1 MTAEWREIRF
11 RDVTGAHGLFSDGD
25 WIETKDQDPE
35 GDARLIQLA
44 DIGDGEYLDRSSR
57 FLTMQKAAELKCT
70 FLKSGDLLVARMPD
84 PLGRACVFPGDQRPS
99 VAAVDICIIRPDTLA
114 VDVQWLKWAVNA
126 PVFRSQIAR
135 YVSGTTRERIS
146 RKNLEK
152 LPLRLPSLPE
162 QRRIAAILD
171 KADAVRRKRRETLD
185 LADQFLRSAFLDMF
199 GDPVTNPKGW
209 PVRKLLEAF
218 VTDRSPTK
226 CGPFGSALRK
236 EEYAETGIPVLTM
249 DNIVGNSFA
258 LEGCLFVTREKW
270 EVLSQYE
277 VQEGDIIISRA
288 GTVGKMCEVPR
299 LGMPAIISTNLIR
312 LSLNPQVLDPAYF
325 VALMTYCR
333 GRMGI
338 LRAGADG
345 SYSFMNTGILRDL
358 RVPFPSQDGQARWRH
373 LVVTMRSGMSRL
385 LLNYATLEALSN
397 SLLRSAFRGRP

>member
-1 MTAEWREIRF
+1 VSTVGTIRLSDIVLDAQSGFASGESAPDGILQIRMNNVTTDGAWDWSKERRVPASFQQRSKYALAPGDVLVNVTNSPSLVGKTA
-11 RDVTGAHGLFSDGD
+11 TFSGNT
-25 WIETKDQDPE
+25 EPVVFSNHFL
-35 GDARLIQLA
+35 RLR
-44 DIGDGEYLDRSSR
+44 LDRER
-57 FLTMQKAAELKCT
+57 AEPEYVRRWLNVQWQRHIFEGLCT
-70 FLKSGDLLVARMPD
+70 QWVNQASVRREDLLALPV
-84 PLGRACVFPGDQRPS
+84 PLPP
-99 VAAVDICIIRPDTLA
+99 
-114 VDVQWLKWAVNA
+114 
-126 PVFRSQIAR
+126 
-135 YVSGTTRERIS
+135 
-146 RKNLEK
+146 
-152 LPLRLPSLPE
+152 LPE

-171 KADAVRRKRRETLD
+171 KADGVRRKRRETLD

-312 LSLNPQVLDPAYF
+312 LSLNPQVLDPTYF
-325 VALMTYCR
+325 VALMTYCG

>member
-1 MTAEWREIRF
+1 VRNTFPWPVMKLKDLADRVDYGLTASAEADSDGPKFLRITDIQEGTVDWASVPSCLCSEMDRVKYALAPGDIVFAR
-11 RDVTGAHGLFSDGD
+11 TGATTGKSYLIDACPNGTVFGSYL
-25 WIETKDQDPE
+25 IRVRPTCVVDPRFL
-35 GDARLIQLA
+35 ARFFQTSYYWQQIK
-44 DIGDGEYLDRSSR
+44 RSS
-57 FLTMQKAAELKCT
+57 
-70 FLKSGDLLVARMPD
+70 SGSAQA
-84 PLGRACVFPGDQRPS
+84 G
-99 VAAVDICIIRPDTLA
+99 
-114 VDVQWLKWAVNA
+114 VNA
-126 PVFRSQIAR
+126 SKLRALGIPV
-135 YVSGTTRERIS
+135 
-146 RKNLEK
+146 
-152 LPLRLPSLPE
+152 PPLPE
-162 QRRIAAILD
+162 QRRIAAILA
-171 KADAVRRKRRETLD
+171 KADAVRRKRQQTLD
-185 LADQFLRSAFLDMF
+185 LADEFLRSAFLDMF

-209 PVRKLLEAF
+209 PVKKLLEAF
-218 VTDRSPTK
+218 VTDRPPTK

-299 LGMPAIISTNLIR
+299 LGMPTIISTNLIR

-338 LRAGADG
+338 LRSGADG

-358 RVPFPSQDGQARWRH
+358 RVPFPSQDEQARWRH
-373 LVVTMRSGMSRL
+373 LVVTMRSGMSNL

-397 SLLRSAFRGRP
+397 SFLQGAFRGRL

>member
-1 MTAEWREIRF
+1 VTAEWREIRF

-209 PVRKLLEAF
+209 PAMKLGDCLARKPQLGTIAKADGEGGVPVVRVGDLGQMWVPSSLPTRVALDQSDIERYRVEPGDFLLARAIGSEAHLGKASVVSVDSLPDCDVVFDSHVMRLRLDELRLSHVFLWHWLKSPGGRALFMRNAGRTAVQFNINATQIARIPIPVPPEALQVRFAEMARVVGGADVAAATATCQCEKLL
-218 VTDRSPTK
+218 
-226 CGPFGSALRK
+226 
-236 EEYAETGIPVLTM
+236 
-249 DNIVGNSFA
+249 
-258 LEGCLFVTREKW
+258 
-270 EVLSQYE
+270 
-277 VQEGDIIISRA
+277 
-288 GTVGKMCEVPR
+288 
-299 LGMPAIISTNLIR
+299 
-312 LSLNPQVLDPAYF
+312 
-325 VALMTYCR
+325 
-333 GRMGI
+333 
-338 LRAGADG
+338 GAV
-345 SYSFMNTGILRDL
+345 SY
-358 RVPFPSQDGQARWRH
+358 Q
-373 LVVTMRSGMSRL
+373 
-385 LLNYATLEALSN
+385 
-397 SLLRSAFRGRP
+397 AFRAEL